1 MITHID
7 KSCDMEL
14 PHPPKLP
21 IMPVTSKQPPNT
33 NCFNAHFH
41 ERVELLVVTEG
52 EVFFEIMGKTYR
64 ATAGDIAVMNPYCPH
79 AGYTKDQGVK
89 YHVVMLHVHD
99 GLNGNRFAQNDLQP
113 LIERQIAFK
122 PLIRDSYIYK
132 AVDQLANSE
141 KQNFMGFNLTLLSTA
156 YGILARLFKEHID
169 TEYQKVAT
177 NSKFK
182 VVIEYI
188 NERYNKPI
196 NTAAICKEFG
206 YSESYLCRK
215 FKQVTGL
222 SPMVYIRLLRL
233 ESSKSLLRETTAD
246 IASIAVA
253 CGFSD
258 TGYFQK
264 SFKEVYGIT
273 PVKYR
278 KREEN

>member
-1 MITHID
+1 MNMNID
-7 KSCDMEL
+7 KSCGMEL

-21 IMPVTSKQPPNT
+21 IMPVTTKQPPNT

-52 EVFFEIMGKTYR
+52 EVFFEIMGKTYH

-79 AGYTKDQGVK
+79 AGYTKEQGVR
-89 YHVVMLHVHD
+89 YHIVMLHVHD
-99 GLNGNRFAQNDLQP
+99 GLNGNRFAKNDLQP

-122 PLIRDSYIYK
+122 PLIRDRYIYDTIEQV
-132 AVDQLANSE
+132 ASSG
-141 KQNFMGFNLTLLSTA
+141 KQNFMGYNLTLLSAA
-156 YGILARLFKEHID
+156 YGILAQLFREHID
-169 TEYQKVAT
+169 TEYKRATT

-188 NERYNKPI
+188 NERYNKHI
-196 NTAAICKEFG
+196 STATICKEFG

-233 ESSKSLLRETTAD
+233 ESSKNLLKETNAD

-253 CGFSD
+253 CGFSE

-264 SFKEVYGIT
+264 SFKELYGIS
-273 PVKYR
+273 PIKYR
-278 KREEN
+278 KSESN